1 MVNDIEFYV
10 ELQEYPRTSRESV
23 AYVYDISAF
32 DQNKVRNFF
41 SLKNLQYAIDNKN
54 GSSYEANCEFLGTK
68 VIKNMRKC
76 HGVKMYSYSAEEL
89 KSSHTSVDFETNT
102 YNNIY
107 NTYKY
112 SIQKYT
118 LK

>member
-1 MVNDIEFYV
+1 
-10 ELQEYPRTSRESV
+10 
-23 AYVYDISAF
+23 
-32 DQNKVRNFF
+32 
-41 SLKNLQYAIDNKN
+41 
-54 GSSYEANCEFLGTK
+54 
-68 VIKNMRKC
+68 MRKC
-76 HGVKMYSYSAEEL
+76 HGIKMYSYSAKEL

-107 NTYKY
+107 NTYEH

>member
-1 MVNDIEFYV
+1 
-10 ELQEYPRTSRESV
+10 
-23 AYVYDISAF
+23 
-32 DQNKVRNFF
+32 
-41 SLKNLQYAIDNKN
+41 
-54 GSSYEANCEFLGTK
+54 
-68 VIKNMRKC
+68 MRKC
-76 HGVKMYSYSAEEL
+76 YGVKMCSYSAKEL
-89 KSSHTSVDFETNT
+89 KSLHILVDFETNT